1 MMICFRWILIA
12 TLILSGFG
20 ITHAMDISVQ
30 TGLSTNWWD
39 SDSNDRGNQTYIPV
53 TIDGVH
59 GDFSMQVLSAFVN
72 TRIDPS
78 NASKDSLTTAVDTK
92 LNFSYAVLEKFPVDV
107 LLGMDFNLP
116 TGKTDLDSEERN
128 LLLDPD
134 LVDISLYG
142 EGFNVNP
149 TFTMARQEERWGI
162 GVGVGYLWR
171 GEYDF
176 SDTAQNYDP
185 GDIFNITAEGFYAFT
200 DVWLGRIFGEMAFYG
215 TDEMES
221 QEYYQEGDFFL
232 AGIGVDYFKDKW
244 EASLSGQ
251 GIFRGK
257 CQFQADNLQLATED
271 RAGYGDEFLADLTV
285 RFALSPENALSSR
298 LYYLM
303 VLKND
308 YEENDPSFID
318 EKQKVSLKVSLHH
331 QFAEDFSGRIGLEG
345 YLLDEGR
352 NWYHEEDR
360 EYRGM
365 IMDIAV
371 SKAF

>member
-1 MMICFRWILIA
+1 MRPLIWIP
-12 TLILSGFG
+12 
-20 ITHAMDISVQ
+20 ITVMVLCTVGTALALDINVQ

-39 SDSNDRGNQTYIPV
+39 SDSDDRGSQTYMPV

-59 GDFSMQVLSAFVN
+59 GDFYMQVLSAFVT

-78 NASKDSLTTAVDTK
+78 DASKDSLTTAVDTK
-92 LNFSYAVLEKFPVDV
+92 LNFSYAVVERFPVDV
-107 LLGMDFNLP
+107 LFGLDFNLP
-116 TGKTDLDSEERN
+116 TGKTDLDSEERS

-134 LVDISLYG
+134 LVDISRYG
-142 EGFNVNP
+142 EGFNINP
-149 TFTMARQEERWGI
+149 TLTMARQEERWGA
-162 GVGVGYLWR
+162 GVGIGYLWR

-185 GDIFNITAEGFYAFT
+185 GDVFNITAEGFYVFT
-200 DVWLGRIFGEMAFYG
+200 DTWQGRVFGEMAFYG
-215 TDEMES
+215 TDEMED
-221 QEYYQEGDFFL
+221 QEYYEEGDFFL
-232 AGIGVDYFKDKW
+232 AGIGVDYFKGKW

-271 RAGYGDEFLADLTV
+271 RAGYGDEYLADLTV
-285 RFALSPENALSSR
+285 RFAMSPENALSSR

-308 YEENDPSFID
+308 YEEDDPSFID
-318 EKQKVSLKVSLHH
+318 EKQKVSLKVSFHH
-331 QFAEDFSGRIGLEG
+331 QFSEDFSGRIGLEG